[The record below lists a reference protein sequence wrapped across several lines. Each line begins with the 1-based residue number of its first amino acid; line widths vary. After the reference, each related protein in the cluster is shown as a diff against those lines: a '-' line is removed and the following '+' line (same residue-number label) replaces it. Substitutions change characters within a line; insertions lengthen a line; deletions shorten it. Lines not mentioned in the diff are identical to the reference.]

1 MTEARG
7 DFRRSAGVLCAV
19 ASLAAAAGN
28 PGCSRAKDAPGRT
41 DASSAGGTGGASAAS
56 GTGGGGGAGGDPPYA
71 IAPLTPALAFDATPD
86 AGAAYVYFTG
96 VDASGRAGVFKVSAR
111 GGASAAAIAVGPPFV
126 APLGIAASADGGRL
140 FVADPGAGSSA
151 LDDAGALFAIEL
163 PGGAVAPIQGGEGL
177 RARGLE
183 VAHSADGEARLVFSG
198 RAREGGQPGVFSV
211 PARGGE
217 ASAIA
222 TGSPLVD
229 PSGVA
234 VARGG
239 DVFVCDTLASP
250 DGTATIFRIEDGF
263 VSPLATGL
271 HVGYPCGLALT
282 RDEAALFVLARDV
295 SRGAG
300 EVVRIEVASG
310 ARSTMATGAARHGE
324 PGGLHRAKAA
334 DVFAF
339 VEASA
344 DAFVDHG
351 AEEQGSVFLLS
362 Q

>member
-56 GTGGGGGAGGDPPYA
+56 GTGGGGGAGGDAPYA
-71 IAPLTPALAFDATPD
+71 IAALAPALAFDATPD

-96 VDASGRAGVFKVSAR
+96 VDASGRAGVFRVSAR
-111 GGASAAAIAVGPPFV
+111 GGASAAIAAGPPFV

-163 PGGAVAPIQGGEGL
+163 PGGAVAPVQGGEGL
-177 RARGLE
+177 HARGLE
-183 VAHSADGEARLVFSG
+183 VAHSADGEVRLVFSG

-217 ASAIA
+217 PLAIA

-263 VSPLATGL
+263 VSPFATGL

-282 RDEAALFVLARDV
+282 RDDAALFVLARDV
-295 SRGAG
+295 SRGAD

-310 ARSTMATGAARHGE
+310 ARSTMATGAPRRGE

-339 VEASA
+339 VDASV
-344 DAFVDHG
+344 DASGDHA

>member
-19 ASLAAAAGN
+19 AWLAAAAGN
-28 PGCSRAKDAPGRT
+28 PGCSRAKDAPGQT
-41 DASSAGGTGGASAAS
+41 VASSAGGTGGAAAAS
-56 GTGGGGGAGGDPPYA
+56 GTGGGGGAAGDAPYA
-71 IAPLTPALAFDATPD
+71 ITPLAPAIALDATPD

-96 VDASGRAGVFKVSAR
+96 VDAGGRAAVFRVSAR
-111 GGASAAAIAVGPPFV
+111 GGGSAAAIAAGPPLV
-126 APLGIAASADGGRL
+126 APLGIAASADGGRV
-140 FVADPGAGSSA
+140 FVADPGAGSPA
-151 LDDAGALFAIEL
+151 VDDDAGALFAIDL
-163 PGGAVAPIQGGEGL
+163 PGGALAPIEGGEGL
-177 RARGLE
+177 HARGIE
-183 VAHSADGEARLVFSG
+183 VVRGADGEERLVFSG
-198 RAREGGQPGVFSV
+198 RDREDGQPGVFAL

-217 ASAIA
+217 ASALA
-222 TGSPLVD
+222 KGSPLVD

-234 VARGG
+234 VADGG

-263 VSPLATGL
+263 VSPFATGL
-271 HVGYPCGLALT
+271 HAGYPCGLALT
-282 RDEAALFVLARDV
+282 RDDAALLVLTRDAT
-295 SRGAG
+295 RGAA

-310 ARSTMATGAARHGE
+310 ARATVAPGAAGHDE

-339 VEASA
+339 VDASA
-344 DAFVDHG
+344 DDG
-351 AEEQGSVFLLS
+351 AQDEGSVFLLS

>member
-1 MTEARG
+1 MTDARG

-28 PGCSRAKDAPGRT
+28 PGCSRAKEAPGQT
-41 DASSAGGTGGASAAS
+41 VTATSASGTGGATAAS
-56 GTGGGGGAGGDPPYA
+56 GGTGGGGGAGGDASYA
-71 IAPLTPALAFDATPD
+71 ITSLAPAIALDATPD

-96 VDASGRAGVFKVSAR
+96 VDAGGRAGVFRVSAR
-111 GGASAAAIAVGPPFV
+111 GGASAAEIAVGPPLV
-126 APLGIAASADGGRL
+126 APLGIAASADGGRV

-151 LDDAGALFAIEL
+151 LDDAGALFAIDV
-163 PGGAVAPIQGGEGL
+163 PDGALAPVRGGEGL

-183 VAHSADGEARLVFSG
+183 VVRGADGEEQLVFSG
-198 RAREGGQPGVFSV
+198 RDREDGQPGVFAL

-222 TGSPLVD
+222 KGSPLVD

-234 VARGG
+234 VAGGG
-239 DVFVCDTLASP
+239 DVFVCDPLASP
-250 DGTATIFRIEDGF
+250 DGAATIFRIEDGF
-263 VSPLATGL
+263 VSPFATGL
-271 HVGYPCGLALT
+271 RAGYPCGLALT
-282 RDEAALFVLARDV
+282 RDDAALLVLTRDPA
-295 SRGAG
+295 RGAA
-300 EVVRIEVASG
+300 EVVRIEVATG
-310 ARSTMATGAARHGE
+310 ARSTVATGAAGDGE

-339 VEASA
+339 V

>member
-19 ASLAAAAGN
+19 ASLSAAAGN
-28 PGCSRAKDAPGRT
+28 PGCSRAEDAPGRT
-41 DASSAGGTGGASAAS
+41 IAGSAAGTVGATTTS
-56 GTGGGGGAGGDPPYA
+56 GAGGGGGAGGDAPYA
-71 IAPLTPALAFDATPD
+71 ISTLAPAIAFDATPD

-96 VDASGRAGVFKVSAR
+96 IDADGRAGVFRTSAR
-111 GGASAAAIAVGPPFV
+111 GGAGSTEIAVGPPFV

-140 FVADPGAGSSA
+140 FVADPGAGSAA
-151 LDDAGALFAIEL
+151 LDDAGALDAGALFAIDM
-163 PGGAVAPIQGGEGL
+163 PGGAVAPVRGGEGM

-183 VAHSADGEARLVFSG
+183 IVRGADGEERIVFSG
-198 RAREGGQPGVFSV
+198 RDREGGQPGVFAL

-234 VARGG
+234 VAGG
-239 DVFVCDTLASP
+239 GAVFVCDTLASP
-250 DGTATIFRIEDGF
+250 DRTATIFRIEDGF
-263 VSPLATGL
+263 VSAFATGL

-282 RDEAALFVLARDV
+282 RDDAALLVLARDV
-295 SRGAG
+295 ARGAD

-310 ARSTMATGAARHGE
+310 ARSATPTGAPGHDE
-324 PGGLHRAKAA
+324 PGGLHRAKGA

-339 VEASA
+339 V
-344 DAFVDHG
+344 DHR
-351 AEEQGSVFLLS
+351 AQEQGSVFLLGP
-362 Q
+362 

>member
-28 PGCSRAKDAPGRT
+28 PGCSRAEDAPGRT
-41 DASSAGGTGGASAAS
+41 IAGSAAGTAGAATTSGTS
-56 GTGGGGGAGGDPPYA
+56 GTGGGGGAGGDAPYA
-71 IAPLTPALAFDATPD
+71 ISTLAPATAFDATPD

-96 VDASGRAGVFKVSAR
+96 IDAGGRAGVFRTSAH
-111 GGASAAAIAVGPPFV
+111 GGAGSTEIAAGPPFV
-126 APLGIAASADGGRL
+126 APLGIAASAGGGRL
-140 FVADPGAGSSA
+140 FVADPGAGSAA
-151 LDDAGALFAIEL
+151 LDDAGALFAIDL
-163 PGGAVAPIQGGEGL
+163 PGGAVTPVRGGEGM

-183 VAHSADGEARLVFSG
+183 VVRGADSEERIVFSG
-198 RAREGGQPGVFSV
+198 RDREGGQPGVFALPSG
-211 PARGGE
+211 GGE

-234 VARGG
+234 VASGG
-239 DVFVCDTLASP
+239 DIFVCDTLASP
-250 DGTATIFRIEDGF
+250 DRTATLFRIEDGF
-263 VSPLATGL
+263 VSVFATGL

-282 RDEAALFVLARDV
+282 RDDAALLVLTRNAA
-295 SRGAG
+295 RGAD

-310 ARSTMATGAARHGE
+310 ARSATATGAPSHDE
-324 PGGLHRAKAA
+324 PGGLHRAKGA

-339 VEASA
+339 V
-344 DAFVDHG
+344 DHR
-351 AEEQGSVFLLS
+351 AQEQGSVFLLR

>member
-28 PGCSRAKDAPGRT
+28 PGCSRAKEAPGQT
-41 DASSAGGTGGASAAS
+41 VTATSASGTGGATAA
-56 GTGGGGGAGGDPPYA
+56 GGTTGGGGGAGGDASYA
-71 IAPLTPALAFDATPD
+71 ITPLAPAIALDATPD

-96 VDASGRAGVFKVSAR
+96 VDAGGRAGVFRVSAR
-111 GGASAAAIAVGPPFV
+111 GGASAAEIAGGPPLV
-126 APLGIAASADGGRL
+126 APLGIAASADGGRV

-151 LDDAGALFAIEL
+151 LDDAGALFAIDL
-163 PGGAVAPIQGGEGL
+163 PGGAVAPVRGGEGL
-177 RARGLE
+177 HARGLE
-183 VAHSADGEARLVFSG
+183 VVRDADGEERLVFSG
-198 RAREGGQPGVFSV
+198 RDREDGQPGVFALPS
-211 PARGGE
+211 RGGE

-222 TGSPLVD
+222 KGSPLVD

-234 VARGG
+234 VAGGG

-250 DGTATIFRIEDGF
+250 DGAATIFRIEDGF
-263 VSPLATGL
+263 VSPFATGL
-271 HVGYPCGLALT
+271 RAGYPCGLSLT
-282 RDEAALFVLARDV
+282 RDDATLLVLTRDPT
-295 SRGAG
+295 RGAA
-300 EVVRIEVASG
+300 EVVRIEVATG
-310 ARSTMATGAARHGE
+310 ARSTVATGAARHGE

-339 VEASA
+339 V
-344 DAFVDHG
+344 DAFVDDG
-351 AEEQGSVFLLS
+351 AQEQGSVFLLS

>member
-19 ASLAAAAGN
+19 ASLSAAAGN
-28 PGCSRAKDAPGRT
+28 PGCSRAEDAPGRT
-41 DASSAGGTGGASAAS
+41 VAGSAAGTGGAAAAS
-56 GTGGGGGAGGDPPYA
+56 GTGGAGGAGGAGGDASYA
-71 IAPLTPALAFDATPD
+71 ISTLAPAIAFDATPD
-86 AGAAYVYFTG
+86 AGAAYVYFTAI
-96 VDASGRAGVFKVSAR
+96 DAGGRAGVFRTSAR
-111 GGASAAAIAVGPPFV
+111 GGGAGSTEIAAGPPFV

-140 FVADPGAGSSA
+140 FVADPGAGGAA
-151 LDDAGALFAIEL
+151 LDDAGALFAIDL
-163 PGGAVAPIQGGEGL
+163 PGGAVAPVRGGEGM

-183 VAHSADGEARLVFSG
+183 VARGADGEERIVFSG
-198 RAREGGQPGVFSV
+198 RDREGGQPGVFAL

-234 VARGG
+234 VAGGG

-250 DGTATIFRIEDGF
+250 DRTATIFRIEDGF
-263 VSPLATGL
+263 VSAFAAGL

-282 RDEAALFVLARDV
+282 RDDAALLVLARDV
-295 SRGAG
+295 ARGVD

-310 ARSTMATGAARHGE
+310 ARSATAAGAPGHDE
-324 PGGLHRAKAA
+324 PGGLHRAKGA

-339 VEASA
+339 V
-344 DAFVDHG
+344 DHR
-351 AEEQGSVFLLS
+351 AQEQGSVFLLGP
-362 Q
+362 